1 MDNRI
6 IYEAPESTVLELKTE
21 SVILQMSTKDYDYGG
36 LDEVMMDMMNL

>member
-21 SVILQMSTKDYDYGG
+21 SVILQMSKQDYLFGG
-36 LDEVMMDMMNL
+36 LDEDE